1 MVAIGTGPAQ
11 VVILGEGLCP
21 AVYVDMMLM
30 TLFYYKVITYNLY
43 QHVNVIMPPVSSNVA
58 ETNTLSLMYL
68 KFVVLK
74 SFSDLLRYRSAA
86 AVFF

>member
-58 ETNTLSLMYL
+58 ETQHFKLNVFKIRCL
-68 KFVVLK
+68 KVL
-74 SFSDLLRYRSAA
+74 
-86 AVFF
+86 